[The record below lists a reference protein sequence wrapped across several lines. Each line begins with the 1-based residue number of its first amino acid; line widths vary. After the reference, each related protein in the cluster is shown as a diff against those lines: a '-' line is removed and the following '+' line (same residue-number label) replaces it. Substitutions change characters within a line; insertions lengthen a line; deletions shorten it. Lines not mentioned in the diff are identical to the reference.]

1 MIDLPFNPANIGEDT
16 MLGRFLQDN
25 PERIPVLKTICSLL
39 DDDGRVGDRARYYI
53 VLNNFRRA
61 VFRGT
66 LAALGIP
73 VPSWAYSNRAAALAS
88 RKFTDAY
95 WAAQHG
101 RTKRNRAA

>member
-1 MIDLPFNPANIGEDT
+1 